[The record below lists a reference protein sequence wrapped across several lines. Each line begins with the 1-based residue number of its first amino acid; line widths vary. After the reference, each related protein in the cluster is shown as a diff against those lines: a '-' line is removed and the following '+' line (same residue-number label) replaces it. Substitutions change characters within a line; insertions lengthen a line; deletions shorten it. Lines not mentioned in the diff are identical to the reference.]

1 MEYALTSPSRR
12 ILLLSAALLVAFVLL
27 VAGGKMFLAERAA
40 ASEPPGGLVRAL
52 ALEPENARYWHQQ
65 GLFYQYDFAQAD
77 LAKAIASFQRA
88 TELNP
93 HDANFWLDLAAAYE
107 VAGQTEAA
115 REAFRRAQSV
125 YPISADVGWKYGN
138 FLLRQGELAAALAE
152 IRRAVETDPRL
163 ARLAVRLVWRA
174 TGDAERLLAEA
185 LPPRRD
191 SYLAALELF
200 LGQGETE
207 AALAAWQRL
216 LALGQTVPLPP
227 ALPLVEALMRADR
240 IRQAHEVWVQALAAS
255 GEDPEGTAR
264 RRLVWNGGFERTL
277 VNGGFG
283 WRVLPVPGAQTEPDT
298 NVYRSAPRSLR
309 IRFDGTTNVAFQHV
323 SQFVAVEPGRRYRF
337 EAYLRTEGIST
348 DSGVRFWISDPR
360 DLQRLDILTPNILG
374 TQPWSLEEAEF
385 TAGPQTTLVRI
396 TLRRDPSRKLDNKLR
411 GQVWID
417 DVSLTPLEPV
427 RRGPAP

>member
-12 ILLLSAALLVAFVLL
+12 ILFLGGVLIVVFVLL
-27 VAGGKMFLAERAA
+27 VAGGKVYLAEHAA
-40 ASEPPGGLVRAL
+40 ASEPPGGLARAL
-52 ALEPENARYWHQQ
+52 ALEPGNARYWHRQ

-77 LAKAIASFQRA
+77 MAKAIASFQRA

-93 HDANFWLDLAAAYE
+93 HDASFWLDLAAAYE
-107 VAGQTEAA
+107 AAGQTEAA

-125 YPISADVGWKYGN
+125 YPISAEVGWKCGN

-163 ARLAVRLVWRA
+163 ARLAAGLVWRA
-174 TGDAERLLAEA
+174 TGDAQRLLTEA
-185 LPPRRD
+185 LPARLD

-200 LGQGETE
+200 LGQGQTE

-216 LALGQTVPLPP
+216 LALGQPVPLPP
-227 ALPLVEALMRADR
+227 TLPLVEALMRADR
-240 IRQAHEVWVQALAAS
+240 ISQAREVWLQALAAS

-264 RRLVWNGGFERTL
+264 RTLVWNGGFERNP

-283 WRVLPVPGAQTEPDT
+283 WRILPAPGAQTELDT
-298 NVYRSAPRSLR
+298 SVYRSAPRSLR

-360 DLQRLDILTPNILG
+360 DSRRLDILTPNIIG

-385 TAGPQTTLVRI
+385 TTGPETRLVRI
-396 TLRRDPSRKLDNKLR
+396 TLRRDPTRKLDNKLR
-411 GQVWID
+411 GQAWID
-417 DVSLTPLEPV
+417 DVSLTPLEPA
-427 RRGPAP
+427 RRGTTP